1 MGVFKL
7 KKEGSYYR
15 RIDFKSYP
23 TQCFPFALLSFTGS
37 GNFNRSLRF
46 FVDKIGGHLSDN
58 SLRFNVSRDPK
69 TNEYIAK
76 SGHLVTDIKTERDI
90 FRALK
95 LDFYEP
101 HERNYFLKDVDSV
114 KMKDWERRE
123 RLYSADDD
131 DDIDGDDDDEDY
143 VHDECDNNDKLT

>member
-1 MGVFKL
+1 M
-7 KKEGSYYR
+7 
-15 RIDFKSYP
+15 
-23 TQCFPFALLSFTGS
+23 
-37 GNFNRSLRF
+37 
-46 FVDKIGGHLSDN
+46 
-58 SLRFNVSRDPK
+58 
-69 TNEYIAK
+69 
-76 SGHLVTDIKTERDI
+76 
-90 FRALK
+90 
-95 LDFYEP
+95 DFYEP